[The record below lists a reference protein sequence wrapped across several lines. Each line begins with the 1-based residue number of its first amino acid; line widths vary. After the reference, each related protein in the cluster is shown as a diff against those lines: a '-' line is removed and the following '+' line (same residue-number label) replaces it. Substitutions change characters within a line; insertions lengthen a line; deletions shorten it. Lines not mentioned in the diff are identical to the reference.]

1 MAMPISC
8 SAFRR
13 TALVLAL
20 VTGGMPAFAQ
30 ESTNQSTGQSAN
42 QSATQIASNQAVG
55 EVVLIPNRVIYPGE
69 TIQLTALKQVTL
81 IPGKHKPEAMAT
93 LTEELQGKVAKRTLL
108 PGRYIP
114 STAVRDAWLVEQG
127 AAVQVFFI
135 SGGLTISAT
144 AVTLQPGSAGDLIKV
159 RNSDSGKILSGTV
172 MADGTIQVS
181 AS

>member
-1 MAMPISC
+1 MAAPVSC

-20 VTGGMPAFAQ
+20 MTGGMPAFAQ
-30 ESTNQSTGQSAN
+30 DAAN
-42 QSATQIASNQAVG
+42 RSATQIASSQLAG

-69 TIQLTALKQVTL
+69 TIELAALKQVTL
-81 IPGKHKPEAMAT
+81 IPGKHKPDAVAT
-93 LTEELQGKVAKRTLL
+93 LAEELQGKIAKRTLL

-114 STAVRDAWLVEQG
+114 AAAIRDAWLVEQG

-135 SGGLTISAT
+135 AGGLTISAT

>member
-1 MAMPISC
+1 MMAMPTSC

-20 VTGGMPAFAQ
+20 VAGAMPAFAQ
-30 ESTNQSTGQSAN
+30 ESANQSAD
-42 QSATQIASNQAVG
+42 QSATQIASSQPAG

-69 TIQLTALKQVTL
+69 TIELAALKQVTL
-81 IPGKHKPEAMAT
+81 MAGKQKPDAVAT
-93 LTEELQGKVAKRTLL
+93 RAEELNGKIAKRTLL

-114 STAVRDAWLVEQG
+114 TTAIREAWLVEQG

-135 SGGLTISAT
+135 AGGLTISAT
-144 AVTLQPGSAGDLIKV
+144 AVTLQPGAAGDLVKV
-159 RNSDSGKILSGTV
+159 RNIDSGKILSGTV
-172 MADGTIQVS
+172 MADGSIRVS

>member
-1 MAMPISC
+1 MMAMPISC

-13 TALVLAL
+13 TALILAL
-20 VTGGMPAFAQ
+20 VAGGMPAFAQ
-30 ESTNQSTGQSAN
+30 ESTDQSASQSDG
-42 QSATQIASNQAVG
+42 QSATQIASNQPVG

-69 TIQLTALKQVTL
+69 TIELTALKQVTL
-81 IPGKHKPEAMAT
+81 IPGKHKPDAMAT
-93 LTEELQGKVAKRTLL
+93 RTEELQGKIAKRTLL

-114 STAVRDAWLVEQG
+114 SAAIREAWLVEQG

-135 SGGLTISAT
+135 AGGLTISAT
-144 AVTLQPGSAGDLIKV
+144 AVTWPCWSLLSRRLS
-159 RNSDSGKILSGTV
+159 NSDSGKILSGTV

>member
-1 MAMPISC
+1 MATPISC

-20 VTGGMPAFAQ
+20 VAGAMPAFAQ
-30 ESTNQSTGQSAN
+30 ESDN
-42 QSATQIASNQAVG
+42 QSATQIASSQPAG

-69 TIQLTALKQVTL
+69 TIELAALKQVTL
-81 IPGKHKPEAMAT
+81 MAGKHKPDAVAT
-93 LTEELQGKVAKRTLL
+93 RAEELNGKIAKRTLL

-114 STAVRDAWLVEQG
+114 ATAIREAWLVEQG

-135 SGGLTISAT
+135 AGGLTISAT
-144 AVTLQPGSAGDLIKV
+144 AVTLQPGAAGDLVKV
-159 RNSDSGKILSGTV
+159 RNIDSGKILSGTV
-172 MADGTIQVS
+172 MADGSIRVS

>member
-1 MAMPISC
+1 MMVMPFSC

-20 VTGGMPAFAQ
+20 VAGAMPAFAQ
-30 ESTNQSTGQSAN
+30 ESDN
-42 QSATQIASNQAVG
+42 QSATQIASSQPAG

-69 TIQLTALKQVTL
+69 TIELAALKQVTL
-81 IPGKHKPEAMAT
+81 MAGKHKPDAVAT
-93 LTEELQGKVAKRTLL
+93 RADELNGKIAKRTLL

-114 STAVRDAWLVEQG
+114 ATAIREAWLVEQG

-135 SGGLTISAT
+135 AGGLTISAT
-144 AVTLQPGSAGDLIKV
+144 AVTLQPGAAGDLVKV
-159 RNSDSGKILSGTV
+159 RNIDSGKILSGTV
-172 MADGTIQVS
+172 MADGSIRVS